1 MLQRCVSVCYSGTLQ
16 RCVSVCYSGVSLC
29 VTAVCV
35 RVLQRYVTEVCV
47 RVLQRCVSVCYG
59 GVSVR
64 YSGVSVCYSGAM
76 GEIGD
81 AEGCSSDQLKAWAT
95 LATQALGPVTSWT
108 LAQTAAVDRVLGKL
122 RPSSSL
128 CQTSGVFTLFF

>member
-1 MLQRCVSVCYSGTLQ
+1 MCVRALQRC
-16 RCVSVCYSGVSLC
+16 
-29 VTAVCV
+29 
-35 RVLQRYVTEVCV
+35 
-47 RVLQRCVSVCYG
+47 
-59 GVSVR
+59 VSVR

-81 AEGCSSDQLKAWAT
+81 AEGCSSDQTKAWAA

-128 CQTSGVFTLFF
+128 CQTFGFVFTIFF